1 MKLRPFEDRVIIK
14 QTEASKEADGV
25 LVPDQAQVAP
35 AEGVVVAVGPG
46 VVRGDTLYLSA
57 IYKILRWAIGW
68 WWKLNLQTHD
78 QAREEVPDPA
88 SDYSP
93 MQVRVGDYVVFGKY
107 AGTKIKFN
115 GEDYM
120 MVRQSDCFMCDEEKT
135 ELLKNP

>member
-25 LVPDQAQVAP
+25 LVPDHAQVAP

-46 VVRGDTLYLSA
+46 VIKGETLYMSA
-57 IYKILRWAIGW
+57 IYKILRWFIEKW
-68 WWKLNLQTHD
+68 WSFK
-78 QAREEVPDPA
+78 REMSTREIEVPDPA

-93 MQVRVGDYVVFGKY
+93 MQVKVGDYVIFGKY

-115 GEDYM
+115 GEEYM
-120 MVRQSDCFMCDEEKT
+120 MVRQSDCFMADDEKT
-135 ELLKNP
+135 ELLKNS